1 MPPDVVT
8 VIDFVA
14 ALYYS
19 AAVAVMLP
27 FVVVAVDVVAFVII
41 GLVGVD
47 LLLRH

>member
-19 AAVAVMLP
+19 AAAAVMLP
-27 FVVVAVDVVAFVII
+27 FVVAVDVVAAFVII